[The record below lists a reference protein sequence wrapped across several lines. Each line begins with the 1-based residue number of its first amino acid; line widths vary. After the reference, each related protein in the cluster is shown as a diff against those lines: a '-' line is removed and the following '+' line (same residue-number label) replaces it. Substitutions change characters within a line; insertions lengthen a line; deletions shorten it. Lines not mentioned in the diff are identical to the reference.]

1 MFFIATFL
9 IILVLILA
17 MAIIVILQSFK
28 SKYTKDLDEE
38 GSRPCEENIEQDE
51 FRVIWSKFEATKIPV
66 TEHFMLSEEQI
77 KTKGLFEHEQRC
89 FCEDQS
95 YFDIV
100 NGGELKTWCLD
111 IALSEV
117 IKMSVSAGTS
127 FVISMI
133 NFILV
138 IIIGRIVLLIHFK
151 SLSSQIATQLLFITI
166 AVFINSLVS
175 QCYYDSYYYDY
186 YYYYYYYYYCY
197 CCYHGRR
204 KAV

>member
-1 MFFIATFL
+1 MFLIATLL
-9 IILVLILA
+9 IILVLVLA
-17 MAIIVILQSFK
+17 MTIIVILQSFK
-28 SKYTKDLDEE
+28 SKYTKNLDEE
-38 GSRPCEENIEQDE
+38 GSKPCETNITQEE
-51 FRVIWSKFEATKIPV
+51 FSKIWNVFLLTKINE
-66 TEHFMLSEEQI
+66 TEHFLLTDDQI
-77 KTKGLFEHEQRC
+77 KEKAIFDHNQRC

-95 YFDIV
+95 YVEIIK
-100 NGGELKTWCLD
+100 GGDLNTWCLE

-138 IIIGRIVLLIHFK
+138 IIIGRIVLLISFK

-175 QCYYDSYYYDY
+175 Q
-186 YYYYYYYYYCY
+186 
-197 CCYHGRR
+197 
-204 KAV
+204 